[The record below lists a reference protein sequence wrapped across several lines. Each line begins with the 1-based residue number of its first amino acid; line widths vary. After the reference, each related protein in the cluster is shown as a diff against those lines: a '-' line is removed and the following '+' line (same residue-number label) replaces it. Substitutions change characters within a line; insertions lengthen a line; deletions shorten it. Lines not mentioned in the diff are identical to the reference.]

1 MIIPGRSWVAGIDI
15 CGNALLLG
23 FAACLSGASQQETT
37 HQCYRPE
44 INILYGICRFGNLPE
59 KGRKVSMRRYSLTAP
74 WRIQGLQYSLRG
86 ALMREG
92 RYEPD
97 QGSRV
102 GTAITFLL
110 IGLGAGAVVG
120 MLFAP
125 KAGKQMRRDLRR
137 GYEQARDT
145 IDDWKETARDFAEE
159 AIDRGSEF
167 AEDLRDRVK
176 PLARGIRRG

>member
-1 MIIPGRSWVAGIDI
+1 
-15 CGNALLLG
+15 
-23 FAACLSGASQQETT
+23 
-37 HQCYRPE
+37 
-44 INILYGICRFGNLPE
+44 
-59 KGRKVSMRRYSLTAP
+59 
-74 WRIQGLQYSLRG
+74 
-86 ALMREG
+86 MREG